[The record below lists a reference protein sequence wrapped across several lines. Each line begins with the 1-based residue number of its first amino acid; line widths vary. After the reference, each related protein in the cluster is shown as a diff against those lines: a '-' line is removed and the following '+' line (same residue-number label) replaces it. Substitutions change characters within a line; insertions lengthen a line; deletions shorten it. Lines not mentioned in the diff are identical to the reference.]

1 MTLLQCSSRLIGL
14 HHQLYCVYACSK
26 QLVSSF
32 FHPYPIYKS
41 SPCFRGIPSD
51 ICHVLST
58 SPDHPII
65 FPLCSNDW
73 SNGYRQYILL
83 ASSNLFYVA
92 LSKSIEMKRL
102 FTSLKYISIGLNHI
116 LDAWVAKV
124 NLGIFRHVSPFSQI
138 YCFHLNVDVLVHLV
152 SYECVCPCSS
162 VLLRRGFNHTI
173 FWLIC

>member
-1 MTLLQCSSRLIGL
+1 MSRVIDQSRSSNHIPALFQRLIQRL
-14 HHQLYCVYACSK
+14 QAI
-26 QLVSSF
+26 
-32 FHPYPIYKS
+32 HPSRFVKS
-41 SPCFRGIPSD
+41 
-51 ICHVLST
+51 
-58 SPDHPII
+58 
-65 FPLCSNDW
+65 
-73 SNGYRQYILL
+73 
-83 ASSNLFYVA
+83 FYVA